1 MIGRRVVTVAVI
13 LAVAAGVVPVASI
26 LGAGTTVPV
35 SRVTRYQVATTA
47 NTLKPTQCAGI
58 TLTTVVAGVTGT
70 AAADLLLG
78 SSAANSMSGG
88 NGNDCIL
95 GGGGN
100 DTINC
105 GSGTDVA
112 LGGLGT
118 DTFNANCET
127 RIQ

>member
-1 MIGRRVVTVAVI
+1 MNGRQVAAAAVVI
-13 LAVAAGVVPVASI
+13 AVAGCVVSVASV
-26 LGAGTTVPV
+26 LAAGTSVPG
-35 SRVTRYQVATTA
+35 SRVTRYQVAVTA
-47 NTLKPTQCAGI
+47 NTLKPAQCAGI
-58 TLTTVVAGVTGT
+58 SLTNVVAGVTGT
-70 AAADLLLG
+70 NSADLLLG
-78 SSAANSMSGG
+78 SSAANSMNGR

-112 LGGLGT
+112 IGGPGT